1 MNEMG
6 IHVVKL
12 GGSLVDPAGL
22 PDLLPRF
29 ERWRREALGPRG
41 LIVVGGGD
49 AADIVRAFDKAYGLN
64 EVAAHWLAVRAMDLN
79 AHLVATVVQ
88 RCSLVSDLAGCTEAW
103 GKATLPIVDPLA
115 WLSREESREGVKIPH
130 RWSFTSDSIASHVAT
145 RLGAAK
151 LTLLKSTLPPSPCDL
166 AEAGRLGI
174 VDADFANAAAGLPR
188 VELVNLRSA
197 EFERRVLQG
206 GAA

>member
-64 EVAAHWLAVRAMDLN
+64 EEAAHWLAVRAMDLN

-115 WLSREESREGVKIPH
+115 WLYREESREGVKIPH
-130 RWSFTSDSIASHVAT
+130 RWSFTSDSIAAHVAT

-151 LTLLKSTLPPSPCDL
+151 LTLLKSTLPASPCDL
-166 AEAGRLGI
+166 AEAGRLRI
-174 VDADFANAAAGLPR
+174 VDADFANAAAGVPR

-206 GAA
+206 GPA